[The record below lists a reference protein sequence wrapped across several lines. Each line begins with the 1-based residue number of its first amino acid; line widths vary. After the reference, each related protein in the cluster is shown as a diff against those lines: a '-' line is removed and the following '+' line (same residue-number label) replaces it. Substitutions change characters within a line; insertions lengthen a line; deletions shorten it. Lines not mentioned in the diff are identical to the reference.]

1 MNILRIFVKYLFVIL
16 LMLNIMLLSS
26 CAENKRLDVGNN
38 LINIGIPTK
47 AYYPSNNIARCI
59 WDMTIFDNKLY
70 IGCGDYNNNSGPTPV
85 LYCDLADLGSWKEQ
99 AVLQDEQIGRFLLID
114 DKLTIPGFD
123 PIGSPELGTYY
134 QLENGVWQTKS
145 GLLDGLHNFDLI
157 RYDGKLFA
165 GIGAYLGSTPII
177 ASDNDKDFVRIPMIK
192 NGEPIQTTEGECIRT
207 HNFYVLNDNLYA
219 SFWYENLVENK
230 LVSEIYRYENDAF
243 VFHSDL
249 IGKLNTGSSCR
260 NLPPKWAKAVI
271 NDTLFLTTGHLYYTN
286 DMSELNLINFP
297 EYAQTYDLYL
307 YENVI
312 YILTAAIEGK
322 EYDIVIYSME
332 QGNINKLKKEY
343 SFKSSLHPTSFA
355 VNDSDFF
362 VALGEWNIQNS
373 ENGTIFR
380 IGRNYL

>member
-1 MNILRIFVKYLFVIL
+1 MKRYKRYVMSAIVFLTMLCLCSCNSHTASVKDLG
-16 LMLNIMLLSS
+16 
-26 CAENKRLDVGNN
+26 C
-38 LINIGIPTK
+38 PTK
-47 AYYPSNNIARCI
+47 EYYQDNLIARCV

-177 ASDNDKDFVRIPMIK
+177 ASENDKDFVRIPMIK
-192 NGEPIQTTEGECIRT
+192 NGEPIQTTEGECIRS

-243 VFHSDL
+243 VFHSGL
-249 IGKLNTGSSCR
+249 VGKLNTAAFSCR
-260 NLPPKWAKAVI
+260 NIPPKWAKAVI
-271 NDTLFLTTGHLYYTN
+271 NDTLFLTTGYLYYSDDMN
-286 DMSELNLINFP
+286 DFDIVSFP
-297 EYAQTYDLYL
+297 KYARTYDLYL

-312 YILTAAIEGK
+312 YFLTAAIEGK

-332 QGNINKLKKEY
+332 QGNINKFKKEY

-362 VALGEWNIQNS
+362 VALGEWDIQNS